1 MTLHGEAALQEELRR
16 LKSEDRPRIIEA
28 IATARALGDLK
39 ENAEYHASRE
49 QQGFIEGRILEIE
62 GKLAH
67 AKVIDVTQ
75 IPNQN
80 RVVFGCTV
88 TFVNLANDEKMRYQI
103 VGEDEANIKNNKIS
117 YSSPI
122 GKALIGKSL
131 DDVVL
136 VEAPGG
142 RIEYE
147 IINIEHLA

>member
-1 MTLHGEAALQEELRR
+1 
-16 LKSEDRPRIIEA
+16 
-28 IATARALGDLK
+28 
-39 ENAEYHASRE
+39 
-49 QQGFIEGRILEIE
+49 
-62 GKLAH
+62 
-67 AKVIDVTQ
+67 VTQ

-88 TFVNLANDEKMRYQI
+88 TFVNLANDEKMTYQI